1 MVRKNCYKYNGE
13 EIKIIVN
20 EYLNT
25 NITFKELADK
35 YDRSIR
41 EVMRLVHKHY
51 DMDEKKTSKRYRS
64 YKKKDYKVLVLDD
77 NGGRKIF
84 NNDQEVIIWFQQFGI
99 KPNIARQLVRRALD
113 GNGRYQNLQL
123 TYL

>member
-1 MVRKNCYKYNGE
+1 MVRKNCDKYNNR
-13 EIKIIVN
+13 EIGIIIN
-20 EYLNT
+20 DYLNS
-25 NITFKELADK
+25 NITFVELAKK
-35 YDRSIR
+35 YDRSVR
-41 EVMRLVHKHY
+41 EVMRLFHKHY
-51 DMDEKKTSKRYRS
+51 DMDEKKTSKRYCS

-84 NNDQEVIIWFQQFGI
+84 NNDQEVILWFQEFGI
-99 KPNIARQLVRRALD
+99 KPNVARQLVRRALD

>member
-35 YDRSIR
+35 YDRSVR

>member
-1 MVRKNCYKYNGE
+1 MVRKYCDKYNNR
-13 EIKIIVN
+13 EIGIIVN
-20 EYLNT
+20 EYLNSH
-25 NITFKELADK
+25 ITFKELAKK
-35 YDRSIR
+35 YNRS
-41 EVMRLVHKHY
+41 VTWLMHLVRHHY

-64 YKKKDYKVLVLDD
+64 YKKKDYKVLVIDD

-84 NNDQEVIIWFQQFGI
+84 NNDQEVILWFQEFDI
-99 KPNIARQLVRRALD
+99 KPNVARQLVRRALD

>member
-1 MVRKNCYKYNGE
+1 MVRKNCDKYNNR
-13 EIKIIVN
+13 EIGIIVN
-20 EYLNT
+20 DYLNS
-25 NITFKELADK
+25 NITFVELAKK
-35 YDRSIR
+35 YDRSVR

-51 DMDEKKTSKRYRS
+51 DMDEKKSSKRYRS
-64 YKKKDYKVLVLDD
+64 YKKKDFKVLVLDD

-84 NNDQEVIIWFQQFGI
+84 NNDQEVILWFQDFGI
-99 KPNIARQLVRRALD
+99 KPNVARQLVRRALD

>member
-1 MVRKNCYKYNGE
+1 MVRKYCDKYNNR
-13 EIKIIVN
+13 EIGIIVN
-20 EYLNT
+20 DYLNS
-25 NITFKELADK
+25 NITFVELAKK
-35 YDRSIR
+35 YDRSVR
-41 EVMRLVHKHY
+41 EVMRLVYKHY

-64 YKKKDYKVLVLDD
+64 YKKKDFKVLVLDD
-77 NGGRKIF
+77 NGGRRIF
-84 NNDQEVIIWFQQFGI
+84 NNDQEVILWFQEFGI